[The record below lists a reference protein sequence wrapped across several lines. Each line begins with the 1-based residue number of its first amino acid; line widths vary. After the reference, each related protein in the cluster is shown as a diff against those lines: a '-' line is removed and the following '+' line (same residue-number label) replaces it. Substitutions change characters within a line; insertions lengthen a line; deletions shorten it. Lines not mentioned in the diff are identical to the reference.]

1 MLGETRN
8 VVISTSDS
16 LMPTG
21 TPQTLIPQGFGG
33 DFLSKT
39 GHLKCSHLYNILNMC
54 IITLHRRESPMTRP
68 KKNVS
73 DLLDQ
78 RMVIMM
84 SKAEIDLIDDWMFSQ
99 RIRSRGEAVRRLVT
113 AGMLKNLKEM
123 KAAREAKLFTTEESQ

>member
-1 MLGETRN
+1 M
-8 VVISTSDS
+8 V
-16 LMPTG
+16 
-21 TPQTLIPQGFGG
+21 
-33 DFLSKT
+33 
-39 GHLKCSHLYNILNMC
+39 
-54 IITLHRRESPMTRP
+54 RP

-113 AGMLKNLKEM
+113 AGMLKNLKDM
-123 KAAREAKLFTTEESQ
+123 KSARGAKLFTSPEEDR